1 MQNKKQK
8 IQQQQQTN
16 PKAKWL
22 EYSKAQDKTSADYIK
37 MITSDGSY
45 TKSSDITRLEAMV
58 REQLKR
64 DIPNV
69 ENMKSYELMVS
80 AVMNNY
86 MKKQLQATD

>member
-1 MQNKKQK
+1 MQNKKQQ
-8 IQQQQQTN
+8 IQQQQSN

-22 EYSKAQDKTSADYIK
+22 EYSQAQDKTSADYIN
-37 MITSDGSY
+37 MITSDDSY
-45 TKSSDITRLEAMV
+45 TKDFGITRLEAMV

-64 DIPNV
+64 EIPNV
-69 ENMKSYELMVS
+69 EGMKSYENLVS